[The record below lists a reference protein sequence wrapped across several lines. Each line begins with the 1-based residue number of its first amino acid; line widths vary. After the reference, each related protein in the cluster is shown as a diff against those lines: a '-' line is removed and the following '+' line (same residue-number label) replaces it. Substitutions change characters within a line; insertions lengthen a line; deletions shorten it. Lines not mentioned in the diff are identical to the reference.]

1 MRENNKNLV
10 CNVGDTVYLRIL
22 EHSNAARQYHCTM
35 SKSSTA
41 DVIPESWVKAA
52 QVTKIGRKYITVR
65 FGACDLQFDKENGA
79 HNAGSYSPEYTLFC
93 SMEEALDDV
102 RTSVLKYAVKNHFDK
117 MFLAGRD
124 AAMGLS
130 QLEEIASIIGVEIPW
145 QRKPRCAAVI
155 LLQCMHDHE
164 YGTDGK
170 AFILS
175 SREDPG
181 KVAIWAKEKKFDF
194 EAEKGEQFNWDTCR
208 VVINLADTVPASP
221 EEGSSYIADIAD
233 REKFCRTYPSNL
245 RQILVGSI
253 EDVVRDMFLK
263 DIDCEKLADEIM
275 TEPAYQQ
282 FKESAVG
289 IDVLVDGT
297 DAFNN
302 AVWATY
308 DMAEAKLCPR
318 K

>member
-1 MRENNKNLV
+1 M
-10 CNVGDTVYLRIL
+10 
-22 EHSNAARQYHCTM
+22 
-35 SKSSTA
+35 
-41 DVIPESWVKAA
+41 
-52 QVTKIGRKYITVR
+52 
-65 FGACDLQFDKENGA
+65 
-79 HNAGSYSPEYTLFC
+79 
-93 SMEEALDDV
+93 
-102 RTSVLKYAVKNHFDK
+102 
-117 MFLAGRD
+117 
-124 AAMGLS
+124 
-130 QLEEIASIIGVEIPW
+130 GVEIPW
-145 QRKPRCAAVI
+145 QRKPRYAAVN

-194 EAEKGEQFNWDTCR
+194 EAEKGEQFNWDTYR
-208 VVINLADTVPASP
+208 IVINLAGTEPTSP
-221 EEGSSYIADIAD
+221 EEESAYITDIAD

-245 RQILVGSI
+245 RQILVASI
-253 EDVVRDMFLK
+253 EAAVRDKLLK
-263 DIDCEKLADEIM
+263 DIDFEKLADEIM
-275 TEPAYQQ
+275 TEPAYQRC
-282 FKESAVG
+282 KESAVG

-318 K
+318 A